1 MANPKRREWLFE
13 KETRKTVKLLNQLL
27 DLLGADNLHNA
38 VVSVQ
43 SLENKRQA
51 SEEKYENFL
60 QEILNATGT
69 KRKDAALKRIAA
81 WKRKFIPTDIVELY
95 GLNTEF
101 LSGIGD
107 NWQKTAEGKDELSMV
122 ANLQKLI
129 EKQKEQA
136 SGIYYRFI
144 ERVGELALKYPEEE
158 RGEYVIDWH
167 NQFVSDFNELSIP
180 ELYQEYEGRF
190 IGVNVLPKPVVD
202 VPLAEA
208 LPLIS
213 NWAPK
218 RLYQDLLETRE
229 DLGTVSKEQFTAW
242 EDSISRKIN
251 NPADREAQRRETM
264 RAILGIAIYRVATQA
279 VDGAPKPTQQNVLH
293 RFLMTT
299 EENPYL
305 EEFDI
310 AEDAGLLDFATL
322 YHQHAGVE
330 K

>member
-1 MANPKRREWLFE
+1 MANPKRREWPFE

-27 DLLGADNLHNA
+27 DLLGVDNLHNA
-38 VVSVQ
+38 VVCVQ

-51 SEEKYENFL
+51 ADEKYENFL
-60 QEILNATGT
+60 QEVLTATRT

-81 WKRKFIPTDIVELY
+81 WQKKLIPTDVPELY

-101 LSGIGD
+101 LSGIGV
-107 NWQKTAEGKDELSMV
+107 NWQKTAEGKDEVSMV

-158 RGEYVIDWH
+158 RAEYVIDWH
-167 NQFVSDFNELSIP
+167 TLFVADFDEMSIP
-180 ELYQEYEGRF
+180 QLYQEYEGRF

-202 VPLAEA
+202 VSFAEA

-218 RLYQDLLETRE
+218 RLYQDLLETRQ
-229 DLGTVSKEQFTAW
+229 DLGTISKEQFIAW
-242 EDSISRKIN
+242 ENAVTKKIE
-251 NPADREAQRRETM
+251 NPAEREAQRKETM
-264 RAILGIAIYRVATQA
+264 RAILSIAVYRVATQSTE
-279 VDGAPKPTQQNVLH
+279 GAPKPTQQNVLSS
-293 RFLMTT
+293 FLMTK
-299 EENPYL
+299 EENPYA
-305 EEFDI
+305 EEFSI